1 MRGVTFYY
9 TRKDTLIILLN
20 NLVHLKHLEEPQ
32 DTKLTCSPLQET
44 WSAARKTL
52 SCLRSRAASVTTRR
66 PSWRRTSSGSSW
78 HCSSPSLR
86 TSVNTPDSKESS
98 TLLPIP
104 PWFHCHSGHFSIIKK
119 RVKFLISLEYYW
131 MQESYSNWLWWILLF
146 DSSMVGVLIQCP
158 DWKVYGY
165 TSDTL
170 SVSEVIQIETAPQL
184 VAYII
189 WCVFFCFLK

>member
-1 MRGVTFYY
+1 MINIMLKRKLVLTMMNCIDVKLNLWIARTEDWTLKLSNYRMSSKLAYFTRDIQPAATITSHIPCFKGPTFRMVILCDVKMTPPECGMTVFYIFPNIWSRSERGGMWGVTFYY

-86 TSVNTPDSKESS
+86 TSVNTPD
-98 TLLPIP
+98 
-104 PWFHCHSGHFSIIKK
+104 
-119 RVKFLISLEYYW
+119 
-131 MQESYSNWLWWILLF
+131 N
-146 DSSMVGVLIQCP
+146 
-158 DWKVYGY
+158 
-165 TSDTL
+165 
-170 SVSEVIQIETAPQL
+170 
-184 VAYII
+184 
-189 WCVFFCFLK
+189 